1 MSDEQ
6 YQQLLSDSRSY
17 LNTQFDLLRL
27 RLLEKL
33 SRIIGLVLFALV
45 SILLLFAIFGFS
57 AVALAF
63 VLAQW
68 LPLWA
73 SFLII
78 GSLFLVGLLLCIA
91 FRRKW
96 FINPIVGALSGIL
109 FSEPASH
116 EEKEV
121 HHA

>member
-33 SRIIGLVLFALV
+33 SRIIGLVL
-45 SILLLFAIFGFS
+45 
-57 AVALAF
+57 
-63 VLAQW
+63 
-68 LPLWA
+68 
-73 SFLII
+73 
-78 GSLFLVGLLLCIA
+78 LLCIA